1 MLSRTDIL
9 EIVRIEKWN
18 IGLSHIN
25 DIEIDVKILKTLLNL
40 SGPYWLRANCRIFV
54 SLISK
59 LFGPCSYYVETQ
71 MSKTIY

>member
-18 IGLSHIN
+18 IGLSLIS

-40 SGPYWLRANCRIFV
+40 SGPY
-54 SLISK
+54 
-59 LFGPCSYYVETQ
+59 
-71 MSKTIY
+71 

>member
-40 SGPYWLRANCRIFV
+40 SGPY
-54 SLISK
+54 
-59 LFGPCSYYVETQ
+59 
-71 MSKTIY
+71 